1 MAEDYGITYY
11 LSAEDERYP
20 ILVLQGDFGSVGYSL
35 DKETGVLRR
44 ICLCA
49 AHNSSECVC
58 GGMHLTDRGHFA
70 MTHWMPLPPQPTGDL

>member
-11 LSAEDERYP
+11 LSAGDERYP

-35 DKETGVLRR
+35 DKDTGVLRR

-49 AHNSSECVC
+49 AHSSSECMC
-58 GGMHLTDRGHFA
+58 GAWDTDNLD
-70 MTHWMPLPPQPTGDL
+70 T